1 MNQLS
6 RALRQAPRGLLR
18 SSSLSK
24 PPTSVSFAPLP
35 RVTRLCS
42 GSERHLS
49 NSASSRAALASSL
62 PAEPTVIL
70 LQPTQADIEKEEL
83 DVELLPPEEVKLD
96 ITDRAAEVR

>member
-6 RALRQAPRGLLR
+6 RVLRQAPRGLLR

-35 RVTRLCS
+35 RVTHLCS
-42 GSERHLS
+42 RSERHLS